1 MDNIR
6 FNIAAFMLLALL
18 GSVAAI
24 RRAPSVSRNR
34 LFFLCCAINIIF
46 ISADAARL
54 LAKNSQ
60 KTVEAFPFILPLL
73 SAITAMSLILCAAF
87 FTGYFYTVVH
97 GRISLPRQQFLI
109 FAPAVLSVILLA
121 VNKFK
126 PLLFYLTEDGSF
138 KQLPL
143 FFAIIAYYLAYI
155 SILTARAWEIMT
167 KKDRP
172 IVVFLISISVLSIL
186 TQIVFP
192 SVHVT
197 NLVLPLVA
205 LLAYQTI
212 ESTSNYIDIKTELQN
227 ETAFY
232 SASATL
238 IRAKAKWECLLV
250 ILDNIP
256 AMDNE
261 FDSALTDGF
270 LSLAAKFLSKI
281 SKKISV
287 MHVKRNMFALCYK
300 ETNELEGDRVRS
312 LIEKRFSSPFTI
324 GNINIVHTFCCC
336 RISYPEHYSSY
347 EDFCSF
353 IELAAFPYNRP
364 AKKQISASDLDINSL
379 KRKKLILSLLQTA
392 LADESIK
399 ITYQPTFN
407 SSTKKAESIETEYYI
422 KDRSIGLAYS
432 KELMEAAEEL
442 GLAKQIFLYTY
453 HSVCGTIQKARLIDH
468 KVSFVELPLPLS
480 ELTKNDAEK
489 TICEIADIYFI
500 PHSMIRFILSDTALA
515 SYSPLVLR
523 KIHKIQEQG
532 FSFTFEDLGNT
543 HVNIQM
549 LMNANLAEATV
560 IMPSLEH
567 GEQQGKITQS
577 MNTLIEAFK
586 KYNTQVKAK
595 KISTNSQN
603 IAAQLYAVEMLQ
615 GDFYSPPLT
624 QEGLVKFFSLEALNA

>member
-1 MDNIR
+1 
-6 FNIAAFMLLALL
+6 
-18 GSVAAI
+18 
-24 RRAPSVSRNR
+24 
-34 LFFLCCAINIIF
+34 
-46 ISADAARL
+46 
-54 LAKNSQ
+54 
-60 KTVEAFPFILPLL
+60 
-73 SAITAMSLILCAAF
+73 
-87 FTGYFYTVVH
+87 
-97 GRISLPRQQFLI
+97 
-109 FAPAVLSVILLA
+109 
-121 VNKFK
+121 
-126 PLLFYLTEDGSF
+126 
-138 KQLPL
+138 
-143 FFAIIAYYLAYI
+143 
-155 SILTARAWEIMT
+155 
-167 KKDRP
+167 
-172 IVVFLISISVLSIL
+172 
-186 TQIVFP
+186 
-192 SVHVT
+192 
-197 NLVLPLVA
+197 
-205 LLAYQTI
+205 
-212 ESTSNYIDIKTELQN
+212 
-227 ETAFY
+227 
-232 SASATL
+232 
-238 IRAKAKWECLLV
+238 
-250 ILDNIP
+250 
-256 AMDNE
+256 MDNE

-432 KELMEAAEEL
+432 KELIEAAEEL
-442 GLAKQIFLYTY
+442 GLAKQIFFYTY
-453 HSVCGTIQKARLIDH
+453 HSVCGTIQKAHLIDH